1 MELSALLPNCVIVGA
16 QKAGTTFVKLSLASH
31 PDADVPRGECPFFED
46 PYYDPDDLGP
56 LEALFEG
63 STAPV
68 RVIKRP
74 DYLARPGVAAR
85 IHHLLPDARL
95 VAVLRHPV
103 DRAVSAYFHF
113 VARGLLPL
121 RSLDTGMRRLLAGD
135 YANRFPVA
143 DDVVEY
149 GCYHRH
155 LQDYQVFPR
164 AQLHVVLY
172 DELRSHPDATVRGV
186 AAFLGL
192 DADRTGT
199 PAPASANESMYA
211 LPRLA
216 AYRVRTRLRASRD
229 ADRRHTH
236 RRQSLSSPAR
246 WAGAVLQGFDRRVLA
261 GLDRGKPELA
271 PELRAQLLQRYR
283 EDTERLES
291 FLDAD
296 LSAWKR

>member
-16 QKAGTTFVKLSLASH
+16 QKAGTTFVKLSLAAH

-46 PYYDPDDLGP
+46 PHYDPHDLGP
-56 LEALFEG
+56 LEALFAG
-63 STAPV
+63 SAAPV

-74 DYLARPGVAAR
+74 DYLARPGLAAR
-85 IHHLLPDARL
+85 IHQHIPDARL

-121 RSLDTGMRRLLAGD
+121 RGLDTGMRRLLAGD
-135 YANRFPVA
+135 YAGRFPVA

-155 LQDYQVFPR
+155 LQEYRVFPR
-164 AQLHVVLY
+164 AQLHVILY
-172 DELRSHPDATVRGV
+172 DDLRGHPDTTVRDV
-186 AAFLGL
+186 ASFLGL
-192 DADRTGT
+192 DPNRTGKA
-199 PAPASANESMYA
+199 APVSANESMYA

-216 AYRVRTRLRASRD
+216 TYRLRTRLRASRD
-229 ADRRHTH
+229 TDKRHTH
-236 RRQSLSSPAR
+236 RRQSLPTPAR
-246 WAGAVLQGFDRRVLA
+246 WAGAVLQGVDGRALA
-261 GLDRGKPELA
+261 RLDRGKPELA
-271 PELRAQLLQRYR
+271 PELRARLLERYR
-283 EDTERLES
+283 DDTERLEQY
-291 FLDAD
+291 LDTD